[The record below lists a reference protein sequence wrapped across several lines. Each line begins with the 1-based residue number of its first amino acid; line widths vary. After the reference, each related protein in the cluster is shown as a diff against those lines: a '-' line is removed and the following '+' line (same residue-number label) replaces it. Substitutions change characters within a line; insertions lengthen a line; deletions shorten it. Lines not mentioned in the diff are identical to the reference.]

1 MEKAFLDDNSVKYN
15 EHFVD
20 DDDSKKTEMIN
31 VSGQM
36 GTPVT
41 VVEFDDGEKRQFVGF
56 DQNKLKEII
65 AGEKAGDPL
74 VQDS

>member
-20 DDDSKKTEMIN
+20 DEEDKKTEMIN

-56 DQNKLKEII
+56 DQQKLKAII